1 MIPRPKQAVVLAAGL
16 GTRLRPLTLARPKPL
31 MPLWNVP
38 LLERILRLLEEW
50 GVERI
55 AVNLHS
61 LPEEIQAFLDRRD
74 SRAEIRTSYEPE
86 ILGTAGALR
95 PLRSFLGAE
104 PFWVVNA
111 DIAARVAVE
120 PLLQAFAAGHG
131 LAAAWLE
138 PKKGPR
144 TVEADRRG
152 RITCYRSPTP
162 GVPGTFTFCGL
173 QLVSPRIFEF
183 LPDRPFCTLVE
194 AYENALTCG
203 VCVQGAV
210 VKGSFWDDAGTI
222 EAYLRLHDRRS
233 AANGMPPEER
243 ERQLVDGGL
252 ESGRN
257 RLGTG
262 MCEDHA
268 FLMKGGAESR
278 ERGRPRPQQRVLQ
291 KADALSSFGNQTAHW
306 NHERSFTERAGT
318 PALPTAHTQNTR
330 STRTPPVANRL
341 KSGLWVSE
349 GAEVAEDVR
358 GSRSVVFGETR
369 VLPGSVLKGCVIGGG
384 CVGGRLDDVVCVAAD
399 KAGDDALPEALDELG
414 WSPRETAAAFLGTR
428 GSNRSFW
435 RLYHGADRAIYI
447 RYSLE
452 RSENARYAG
461 HARLLAEAGVPVPQV
476 LAELAQ
482 RRCLV
487 MEDWGDDSL
496 QKRMAAR
503 PERAET
509 WYLPVMEALARLHVE
524 GTRRVAAESDAILEP
539 PFDAAL
545 YGWEHGLFE
554 THLLKER
561 YGLAA
566 LPSDVARE
574 LQQVAARLLD
584 APQVA
589 LHRDFQSSNIL
600 FRGRRMAFIDFQ
612 GLRMGAAAYDLA
624 SLLYD
629 PYVTLSPE
637 LRVRLVQA
645 YETCAPS
652 LHEGVALLHIGAVQ
666 RLVQALGA
674 FGRLASVGQA
684 GFMRYILPALQ
695 NLLEVADICGL
706 DAVGGLA
713 EELIAKETLILL

>member
-1 MIPRPKQAVVLAAGL
+1 MIPRPKKAVVLAAGL

-152 RITCYRSPTP
+152 RITCYQSPTP

-194 AYENALTCG
+194 AYENALMCG

-210 VKGSFWDDAGTI
+210 AKGSFWDDAGTI
-222 EAYLRLHDRRS
+222 DAYLRLHDRG
-233 AANGMPPEER
+233 AAAKGMPPEER
-243 ERQLVDGGL
+243 DQQLVDGGL
-252 ESGRN
+252 E
-257 RLGTG
+257 L
-262 MCEDHA
+262 
-268 FLMKGGAESR
+268 
-278 ERGRPRPQQRVLQ
+278 
-291 KADALSSFGNQTAHW
+291 
-306 NHERSFTERAGT
+306 
-318 PALPTAHTQNTR
+318 
-330 STRTPPVANRL
+330 
-341 KSGLWVSE
+341 GLWVSE

-369 VLPGSVLKGCVIGGG
+369 VLPGSVLKRCVIGGG
-384 CVGGRLDDVVCVAAD
+384 CVGGRLDDVLCVAAD

-452 RSENARYAG
+452 RSENAHYAG

-482 RRCLV
+482 RCCLV

-524 GTRRVAAESDAILEP
+524 GTRRVAAESDTILEP

-574 LQQVAARLLD
+574 LRQVAARLLD

-629 PYVTLSPE
+629 PYVTLTPE
-637 LRVRLVQA
+637 LRVRLARA
-645 YETCAPS
+645 YEICAPG
-652 LHEGVALLHIGAVQ
+652 LHDGVALLHIGAVQ

-695 NLLEVADICGL
+695 NLLEAADICGL

>member
-120 PLLQAFAAGHG
+120 PLLQAFATGHG

-222 EAYLRLHDRRS
+222 DAYLRLHDRG
-233 AANGMPPEER
+233 AAAKGMPPEER
-243 ERQLVDGGL
+243 DQQLVDGGL
-252 ESGRN
+252 E
-257 RLGTG
+257 L
-262 MCEDHA
+262 
-268 FLMKGGAESR
+268 
-278 ERGRPRPQQRVLQ
+278 
-291 KADALSSFGNQTAHW
+291 
-306 NHERSFTERAGT
+306 
-318 PALPTAHTQNTR
+318 
-330 STRTPPVANRL
+330 
-341 KSGLWVSE
+341 GLWVSE

-414 WSPRETAAAFLGTR
+414 WSPRETAVAFLGTR

-452 RSENARYAG
+452 RSENVRYAG

-482 RRCLV
+482 RCCLV

-524 GTRRVAAESDAILEP
+524 GTRRVAAESDTILEP

-574 LQQVAARLLD
+574 LRQVAARLLD

-629 PYVTLSPE
+629 PYVTLTPE
-637 LRVRLVQA
+637 LRVRLARA
-645 YETCAPS
+645 YEICAPG
-652 LHEGVALLHIGAVQ
+652 LHDGVVLLHIGAVQ

-695 NLLEVADICGL
+695 NLLEAADICGL

>member
-194 AYENALTCG
+194 AYENALMCG

-210 VKGSFWDDAGTI
+210 AKGSFWDDAGTI
-222 EAYLRLHDRRS
+222 DAYLRLHDRG
-233 AANGMPPEER
+233 AAAKGMPPEER
-243 ERQLVDGGL
+243 DQQLVDGGL
-252 ESGRN
+252 E
-257 RLGTG
+257 L
-262 MCEDHA
+262 
-268 FLMKGGAESR
+268 
-278 ERGRPRPQQRVLQ
+278 
-291 KADALSSFGNQTAHW
+291 
-306 NHERSFTERAGT
+306 
-318 PALPTAHTQNTR
+318 
-330 STRTPPVANRL
+330 
-341 KSGLWVSE
+341 GLWVSE

-369 VLPGSVLKGCVIGGG
+369 VLP
-384 CVGGRLDDVVCVAAD
+384 VA
-399 KAGDDALPEALDELG
+399 
-414 WSPRETAAAFLGTR
+414 SSR
-428 GSNRSFW
+428 G
-435 RLYHGADRAIYI
+435 A
-447 RYSLE
+447 
-452 RSENARYAG
+452 
-461 HARLLAEAGVPVPQV
+461 
-476 LAELAQ
+476 
-482 RRCLV
+482 
-487 MEDWGDDSL
+487 
-496 QKRMAAR
+496 
-503 PERAET
+503 
-509 WYLPVMEALARLHVE
+509 
-524 GTRRVAAESDAILEP
+524 
-539 PFDAAL
+539 
-545 YGWEHGLFE
+545 
-554 THLLKER
+554 
-561 YGLAA
+561 
-566 LPSDVARE
+566 
-574 LQQVAARLLD
+574 
-584 APQVA
+584 
-589 LHRDFQSSNIL
+589 
-600 FRGRRMAFIDFQ
+600 
-612 GLRMGAAAYDLA
+612 
-624 SLLYD
+624 
-629 PYVTLSPE
+629 
-637 LRVRLVQA
+637 
-645 YETCAPS
+645 
-652 LHEGVALLHIGAVQ
+652 
-666 RLVQALGA
+666 
-674 FGRLASVGQA
+674 
-684 GFMRYILPALQ
+684 
-695 NLLEVADICGL
+695 
-706 DAVGGLA
+706 
-713 EELIAKETLILL
+713 

>member
-38 LLERILRLLEEW
+38 LLERILRLLEGW

-61 LPEEIQAFLDRRD
+61 LPEAIQAFLNQRG

-120 PLLQAFAAGHG
+120 PLLRAFAAGHG

-173 QLVSPRIFEF
+173 QLVSPCIFEF

-194 AYENALTCG
+194 AYENALMCG

-210 VKGSFWDDAGTI
+210 AKGSFWDDAGTI
-222 EAYLRLHDRRS
+222 DAYLRLHDRGS
-233 AANGMPPEER
+233 AAKGMPPEER
-243 ERQLVDGGL
+243 DQQLVDGGL
-252 ESGRN
+252 
-257 RLGTG
+257 
-262 MCEDHA
+262 A
-268 FLMKGGAESR
+268 
-278 ERGRPRPQQRVLQ
+278 
-291 KADALSSFGNQTAHW
+291 
-306 NHERSFTERAGT
+306 
-318 PALPTAHTQNTR
+318 
-330 STRTPPVANRL
+330 
-341 KSGLWVSE
+341 SGLWVSE

-482 RRCLV
+482 RCCLV

>member
-1 MIPRPKQAVVLAAGL
+1 MTPRPTQAVVLAAGL

-38 LLERILRLLEEW
+38 LLERILCLLEGW

-61 LPEEIQAFLDRRD
+61 QPEAIQAFLGRRGG
-74 SRAEIRTSYEPE
+74 RAAIHTSYEPE

-111 DIAARVAVE
+111 DIVVRVAVE
-120 PLLQAFAAGHG
+120 PLLQAFAAGDG

-173 QLVSPRIFEF
+173 QLVSPRLFEF
-183 LPDRPFCTLVE
+183 LPERPFCTLVE
-194 AYENALTCG
+194 AYERALECG
-203 VCVQGAV
+203 LCVQGVAV
-210 VKGSFWDDAGTI
+210 KDSFWDDAGTV
-222 EAYLRLHDRRS
+222 EAYLRLHDQGAITRGAFNAQRS
-233 AANGMPPEER
+233 TLNVQRSSDGR
-243 ERQLVDGGL
+243 E
-252 ESGRN
+252 
-257 RLGTG
+257 GTG
-262 MCEDHA
+262 
-268 FLMKGGAESR
+268 
-278 ERGRPRPQQRVLQ
+278 V
-291 KADALSSFGNQTAHW
+291 
-306 NHERSFTERAGT
+306 
-318 PALPTAHTQNTR
+318 
-330 STRTPPVANRL
+330 
-341 KSGLWVSE
+341 WVSE
-349 GAEVAEDVR
+349 EAEVASDVR
-358 GSRSVVFGETR
+358 GRRSVVYGGAR

-384 CVGGRLDDVVCVAAD
+384 CVGGRLDGVVCVAAAE
-399 KAGDDALPEALDELG
+399 AGDDALPEALGVLG

-428 GSNRSFW
+428 GSSRSFW

-452 RSENARYAG
+452 RTENARYAG

-476 LAELAQ
+476 LAELAD

-496 QKRMAAR
+496 QARMEAH
-503 PERAET
+503 PERAEA
-509 WYLPVMEALARLHVE
+509 WYLPVVQALARLHGE
-524 GTRRVAAESDAILEP
+524 GTRRVTAEPVTTMLEP

-554 THLLKER
+554 EHIIKGR
-561 YGLAA
+561 YGYAA
-566 LPSDVARE
+566 MPGDAAQE
-574 LQQVAARLLD
+574 LRQVAARLMG
-584 APQVA
+584 ARQVA
-589 LHRDFQSSNIL
+589 LHRDCQSSNVL
-600 FRGRRMAFIDFQ
+600 FRGKRMAFIDFQ

-637 LRVRLVQA
+637 LRVRLAQA
-645 YETCAPS
+645 YGACGPD
-652 LHEGVALLHIGAVQ
+652 LREGVVLLHDGAVQ
-666 RLVQALGA
+666 RLIQALGA

-684 GFMRYILPALQ
+684 GFTRHILPALQ
-695 NLLEVADICGL
+695 NLLDAADTCGL
-706 DAVGGLA
+706 EAVGGLA
-713 EELIAKETLILL
+713 EELIAKETVIL

>member
-111 DIAARVAVE
+111 DIAARVAAE
-120 PLLQAFAAGHG
+120 PLLQAFAAGDG

-183 LPDRPFCTLVE
+183 LPERPFCTLVE
-194 AYENALTCG
+194 AYEHALEHG
-203 VCVQGAV
+203 VCVQGVAV
-210 VKGSFWDDAGTI
+210 KDSFWDDAGTV
-222 EAYLRLHDRRS
+222 EAYLRLHGQKSEDGGQRSEVRGQRS
-233 AANGMPPEER
+233 AVRGQRSEVR
-243 ERQLVDGGL
+243 
-252 ESGRN
+252 GRKV
-257 RLGTG
+257 GTG
-262 MCEDHA
+262 
-268 FLMKGGAESR
+268 
-278 ERGRPRPQQRVLQ
+278 V
-291 KADALSSFGNQTAHW
+291 
-306 NHERSFTERAGT
+306 
-318 PALPTAHTQNTR
+318 
-330 STRTPPVANRL
+330 
-341 KSGLWVSE
+341 WVSE
-349 GAEVAEDVR
+349 GAEVASDVR
-358 GSRSVVFGETR
+358 GRRSVVYGGAR
-369 VLPGSVLKGCVIGGG
+369 VLPGSILKGCVIGGG
-384 CVGGRLDDVVCVAAD
+384 CVGGRLDGVVCVAASD
-399 KAGDDALPEALDELG
+399 AGDDALPDALDALG
-414 WSPRETAAAFLGTR
+414 WSPCETAAAFLGTR
-428 GSNRSFW
+428 GSDRSFW
-435 RLYHGADRAIYI
+435 RLFHGSERAIYI

-461 HARLLAEAGVPVPQV
+461 HARLLAEAGVPVPRV
-476 LAELAQ
+476 LAERAQ

-487 MEDWGDDSL
+487 LEDWGDDSL
-496 QKRMAAR
+496 QARMEAH
-503 PERAET
+503 PERAEA
-509 WYLPVMEALARLHVE
+509 WYLPVVQALARLHGE
-524 GTRRVAAESDAILEP
+524 GTRRVTAEPVTTMLEP

-574 LQQVAARLLD
+574 LRQVAARLLD

-600 FRGRRMAFIDFQ
+600 FCGRRMAFIDFQ

-629 PYVTLSPE
+629 PYVTLTSP
-637 LRVRLVQA
+637 LRVRLAQA
-645 YETCAPS
+645 YEACDPA
-652 LHEGVALLHIGAVQ
+652 LHDGVALLHVGAVQ

-674 FGRLASVGQA
+674 FGRLASVGQT
-684 GFMRYILPALQ
+684 GFTRHILPALQ
-695 NLLEVADICGL
+695 NLLEAADTCGL

-713 EELIAKETLILL
+713 EELIAKETVIL

>member
-38 LLERILRLLEEW
+38 LLERILRLLEGW

-61 LPEEIQAFLDRRD
+61 LPEAIQAFLDRRD

-111 DIAARVAVE
+111 DIAVRVTVE

-194 AYENALTCG
+194 AYENALMCG
-203 VCVQGAV
+203 VCVQGV
-210 VKGSFWDDAGTI
+210 VAKGSFWDDAGTI
-222 EAYLRLHDRRS
+222 DAYLRLHDRG
-233 AANGMPPEER
+233 AAAKGMPPEER
-243 ERQLVDGGL
+243 DQQLVDGGL
-252 ESGRN
+252 E
-257 RLGTG
+257 L
-262 MCEDHA
+262 
-268 FLMKGGAESR
+268 
-278 ERGRPRPQQRVLQ
+278 
-291 KADALSSFGNQTAHW
+291 
-306 NHERSFTERAGT
+306 
-318 PALPTAHTQNTR
+318 
-330 STRTPPVANRL
+330 
-341 KSGLWVSE
+341 GLWVSE

-358 GSRSVVFGETR
+358 GSRSVVFGEAR
-369 VLPGSVLKGCVIGGG
+369 VLPGSVLKRCVIGGG

-414 WSPRETAAAFLGTR
+414 WSPRETAVAFLGTR

-435 RLYHGADRAIYI
+435 RLYHGADRVIYI

-476 LAELAQ
+476 LAELVE

-496 QKRMAAR
+496 QKRMKAR

-509 WYLPVMEALARLHVE
+509 WYLPVVKALARLHVE
-524 GTRRVAAESDAILEP
+524 GTRRVAAESDAMLEP

-545 YGWEHGLFE
+545 YDWEHGLFE

-566 LPSDVARE
+566 LPGDVARE
-574 LQQVAARLLD
+574 LRQVAARLLD

-600 FRGRRMAFIDFQ
+600 FCGRRMAFIDFQ

-629 PYVTLSPE
+629 PYVTLTPE
-637 LRVRLVQA
+637 LRVRLAQA
-645 YETCAPS
+645 YEVCAPD
-652 LHEGVALLHIGAVQ
+652 LHEGVVLLHIGAVQ

-674 FGRLASVGQA
+674 FGRLASVGQT

-695 NLLEVADICGL
+695 NLLEAADVCGL

-713 EELIAKETLILL
+713 EELIARETLMLL

>member
-120 PLLQAFAAGHG
+120 PLLQAFATGHG

-233 AANGMPPEER
+233 AANGMPPEEL
-243 ERQLVDGGL
+243 EQQLVGVGL
-252 ESGRN
+252 
-257 RLGTG
+257 
-262 MCEDHA
+262 A
-268 FLMKGGAESR
+268 
-278 ERGRPRPQQRVLQ
+278 
-291 KADALSSFGNQTAHW
+291 
-306 NHERSFTERAGT
+306 
-318 PALPTAHTQNTR
+318 
-330 STRTPPVANRL
+330 
-341 KSGLWVSE
+341 SGLWVSE

-414 WSPRETAAAFLGTR
+414 WSPRETAVAFLGTR

-452 RSENARYAG
+452 RSENVRYAG

-482 RRCLV
+482 RCCLV

-524 GTRRVAAESDAILEP
+524 GTRRVAAESDTILEP

-574 LQQVAARLLD
+574 LRQVAARLLD

-629 PYVTLSPE
+629 PYVTLTPE
-637 LRVRLVQA
+637 LRVRLARA
-645 YETCAPS
+645 YEICAPG
-652 LHEGVALLHIGAVQ
+652 LHDGVVLLHIGAVQ

-695 NLLEVADICGL
+695 NLLEAADICGL